1 VNAATANGDKQG
13 LALHVGRPGRVGLLL
28 ITMYAW
34 QLVAGWLAAVEMWTG
49 SIVRS
54 GKKKSTVSR
63 RVRAC
68 RQKPSLIITV
78 VCSVFSTTF
87 ARAS

>member
-34 QLVAGWLAAVEMWTG
+34 QLVAGCCGNVDGIDRAVGEEEEHG
-49 SIVRS
+49 FAS
-54 GKKKSTVSR
+54 
-63 RVRAC
+63 RAC
-68 RQKPSLIITV
+68 VQTE
-78 VCSVFSTTF
+78 T
-87 ARAS
+87 